1 MAAWIETRGTSA
13 ISLVEAFLESEAD
26 AQTWNDVDIW
36 QTVFELVPRTN
47 PATPPIAIGKA
58 DFNTPLRLSSASRRG
73 IEQMYDE
80 GTSESARSSQG

>member
-26 AQTWNDVDIW
+26 AQTWNDVDVW
-36 QTVFELVPRTN
+36 QTVFELVARTN

-73 IEQMYDE
+73 IEQIYDE
-80 GTSESARSSQG
+80 GTSESARSSQD